1 MTAAYGE
8 INKKYRSR
16 IVVQGPAKAGHRAH
30 LRSLGLLDQDLSR
43 PFIGV
48 VNSWNEMHPGH
59 VHLRG
64 LAEEV
69 KKGVFQAG
77 GVPFEFNT
85 ISICDGITQG
95 HLGMRYVLPSRDIIA
110 DSIELV
116 AEAQQLDG
124 LVLISSCDKIE
135 PAMLMV
141 MARLNLPAVM
151 VTGGPMRPGLFQG
164 RQVAIPDMREAVGR
178 WVTGQLSDQ
187 EILELECSVCPG
199 PGSCA
204 MMGTANTMACVA
216 EIIGASLPGS
226 ATSHAVD
233 SAKKRLAR
241 QSGLEAV
248 RLVEENVRPRD
259 FITRGSL
266 ENAVIL
272 CAALGGSTNALLHL
286 PALAGE
292 LGFDLGP
299 DDFDRLSRTTPHLT
313 HIKPAGPHTLWDL
326 ERAGGVPAVV
336 SRLLPLLH
344 GEEKNLLGQS
354 LAQVAAGARVSDPEV
369 IRPLDDPVH
378 PQGSY
383 AVLKG
388 NLAPEGCVV
397 KQTGVDPGMMVHR
410 GPARVFDS
418 EEEGTEAIYQGRVKP
433 GDVVVL
439 RYEGPK
445 GGPGMREM
453 LAATAA
459 LMGTGLGQNTAIIT
473 DGRFS
478 GATRGPC
485 LGHISPEAAAG
496 GLLAYVQEGD
506 LIEIDI
512 PGRRL
517 ELQVAEAELE
527 KRRAAT
533 PLKVREAKGVL
544 ARYRRLVG
552 SVAGGARLEEG

>member
-1 MTAAYGE
+1 MAGYGRTG
-8 INKKYRSR
+8 KRYRSR
-16 IVVQGPAKAGHRAH
+16 IVVQGPDKAGHRAH
-30 LRSLGLLDQDLSR
+30 LRSLGLLDRDLRR

-48 VNSWNEMHPGH
+48 ANSFNEMHPGH

-69 KKGVFQAG
+69 KKGILQAG
-77 GVPFEFNT
+77 GFPFEFNT

-95 HLGMRYVLPSRDIIA
+95 HLGMRYVLPSREIIA

-116 AEAQQLDG
+116 VEAQQMDG

-151 VTGGPMRPGLFQG
+151 VTGGPMLPGFFQG

-178 WVTGQLSDQ
+178 WVKGRLTDE
-187 EILELECSVCPG
+187 EILELETSVCPG

-226 ATSHAVD
+226 ATAHAVG
-233 SAKKRLAR
+233 SAKKRQAKT
-241 QSGLEAV
+241 SGQEVV
-248 RLVEENVRPRD
+248 RLVEENLRPRD
-259 FITRGSL
+259 YITMGSL
-266 ENAVIL
+266 ENAIIL

-292 LGFDLGP
+292 LGFALGP

-313 HIKPAGPHTLWDL
+313 DFKPAGPHTLWDL
-326 ERAGGVPAVV
+326 EMAGGVPALVK
-336 SRLLPLLH
+336 RLLPLLH
-344 GEEKNLLGQS
+344 GQEKNLLGQS
-354 LAQVAAGARVSDPEV
+354 LAQVAAQARVRNPEV

-378 PQGSY
+378 PQGGY

-388 NLAPEGCVV
+388 NLAPEGSVV
-397 KQTGVDPGMMVHR
+397 KQTGVDPEMLVHQ

-433 GDVVVL
+433 GEVVVL

-459 LMGTGLGQNTAIIT
+459 LVGMGLGRSTAIIT

-478 GATRGPC
+478 GGTRGPC
-485 LGHISPEAAAG
+485 LGHIAPEAAAG
-496 GLLAYVQEGD
+496 GLLAYVRDGD
-506 LIEIDI
+506 LIEINI
-512 PGRRL
+512 PERRL
-517 ELQVAEAELE
+517 ELRVAEVEIQERKAAAQPRE
-527 KRRAAT
+527 K
-533 PLKVREAKGVL
+533 KVRGVL
-544 ARYRRLVG
+544 SRYRRLVG
-552 SVAGGARLEEG
+552 SVSKGAVLADG